1 MISSDDVLTSVKRAV
16 SVPASQ
22 PLLTDAD
29 ILSLADEII
38 ASRIVSLIESFD
50 TEFFLRKDIIPIVG
64 GQDLYDIPYR
74 SMARGLRDLVV
85 TDNSGNKRSLPLI
98 GLEDLPF
105 YINST
110 SVAGFLF
117 QGDQIKLVPGVPQF
131 PTSISLEVW
140 WRLPPS
146 KLMSVSTAGVVTNIS
161 YAQAGFDLV
170 TLSSIPAYCV
180 TGTEVDFVKKKSG
193 SSILEFDKTIQNIAG
208 NTLSF
213 VEGEVPATLSIG
225 DYVCPPGQSPVLNQI
240 PNEAIGLIRSHV
252 TYRILMAIGDYDAA
266 GLINKQDIPAEEKD
280 FKSIMSPRIDGE
292 PIIVIN
298 RRSLVRGNKFSQR
311 RWIGPP

>member
-1 MISSDDVLTSVKRAV
+1 MISSDDILTSVKRAV

-29 ILSLADEII
+29 LLSLADEII

-50 TEFFLRKDIIPIVG
+50 SEFFLRRSVVAIVG
-64 GQDLYDIPYR
+64 GQELYDIPYR
-74 SMARGLRDLVV
+74 SMARGLRDIWLVDNV
-85 TDNSGNKRSLPLI
+85 TNRRNLPLI
-98 GLEDLPF
+98 ALEDLPM

-110 SVAGFLF
+110 LVAGFLF
-117 QGDQIKLVPGVPQF
+117 QGDQIRLVPGVPSL
-131 PTSISLEVW
+131 TTAVSLEIW

-146 KLMSVSTAGVVTNIS
+146 KLIGVSSAGVVTNIS

-170 TLSSIPAYCV
+170 TMSSVPAFCS
-180 TGTEVDFVKKKSG
+180 TGLEIDFVKKKSG
-193 SSILEFDKTIQNIAG
+193 SSILEYDKIIQSVNG

-213 VEGEVPATLSIG
+213 TEGDVPSTLAIG
-225 DYVCPPGQSPVLNQI
+225 DYICPPGQSPVLNDI

-252 TYRILMAIGDYDAA
+252 TYRILMAIGDYEAA
-266 GLINKQDIPAEEKD
+266 NLVNKQDIPAEEKD